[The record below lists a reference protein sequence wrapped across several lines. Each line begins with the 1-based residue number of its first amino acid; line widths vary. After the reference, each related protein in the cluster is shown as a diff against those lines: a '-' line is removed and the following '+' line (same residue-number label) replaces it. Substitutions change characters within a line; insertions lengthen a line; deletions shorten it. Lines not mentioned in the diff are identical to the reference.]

1 MNFGKILNLVAE
13 NNINPEELFAL
24 VEKIKTSDLKDEV
37 NLRKIIHDVSRIAN
51 KPIDKVKE
59 DQLVKKIL
67 NDGITEDLFGM
78 I

>member
-13 NNINPEELFAL
+13 NNIN
-24 VEKIKTSDLKDEV
+24 
-37 NLRKIIHDVSRIAN
+37 
-51 KPIDKVKE
+51 E

-67 NDGITEDLFGM
+67 NEGISEDLFGM